1 MKILITGAAGFIGFN
16 LCKYLLEKTNFN
28 ILGIDNLNNYYDVSL
43 KKKRLKYLNSYK
55 KFKFKKIDIT
65 RSFSLEKIFKKYKFD
80 FVYNLAAQ
88 AGVRYSINHPRKYI
102 DANILGFFNIIDY
115 CKKYNVKRLFYASSS
130 SVYGESKKFPLKET
144 ENITP
149 KNIYGLSKKINEE
162 ISFIYNQFYNLK
174 LTGLRFFTVYG
185 EWGRP
190 DMMMLKFIDSYFKK
204 KIFRLHNFGRH
215 TRDFT
220 HIDDVVEILYKLLLR
235 NNKLKNND
243 ILNICSNKP
252 INLTKIISFMM
263 QNGVKPKISKVK
275 LQKADILKTHGDNKK
290 LFKYIGFKKFNNWR
304 VSVKNLITWY
314 KKNML

>member
-28 ILGIDNLNNYYDVSL
+28 ILGIDNLNDYYDVSL